1 MEPASESTAK
11 QTGSART
18 ADKRLHFKNAYLSEP
33 DIATAYGSIQVLM
46 IEDCFSD
53 DWEAVMT
60 AVAALRFLTELRVS
74 GCYIEG
80 EFSWTLELPRLK
92 ILVLSN

>member
-1 MEPASESTAK
+1 
-11 QTGSART
+11 
-18 ADKRLHFKNAYLSEP
+18 
-33 DIATAYGSIQVLM
+33 M